1 MIKLINISKKYVGS
15 NIEVEALKKV
25 SINVKNKQF
34 ISIVGAS
41 GCGKT
46 TLLNI
51 LAGFDYPDSGMY
63 LLDNEIVNQ
72 NTLKIQV
79 GMVFQEFHLLPYLN
93 VMENVCLPLYLKN
106 KKVQAD
112 EVKRILNMVDL
123 SNYGSFFPNQLSGG
137 QRQRVA
143 IARVLASQAKIIL
156 ADEPTGALDK
166 ENSQNILKIFKQLQH
181 QGLTIIMVT
190 HDEHIALQSDY
201 MIRMDKGRVVSE
213 RNLVSS

>member
-34 ISIVGAS
+34 VSIVGAS

>member
-1 MIKLINISKKYVGS
+1 
-15 NIEVEALKKV
+15 
-25 SINVKNKQF
+25 
-34 ISIVGAS
+34 
-41 GCGKT
+41 
-46 TLLNI
+46 
-51 LAGFDYPDSGMY
+51 MY

>member
-34 ISIVGAS
+34 VSIVGAS

-106 KKVQAD
+106 KKVQD
-112 EVKRILNMVDL
+112 DKVKRILNMVDL